1 MKNQS
6 RDSNSGL
13 GIHFLQ
19 KQRKKRKKSQIAKIG
34 SDPKATRLPRLKR
47 GREATPRSSFPRFSL
62 VFQVQRSVTSL
73 MTLLSTQYKTPRHP
87 SLQIEPIH
95 RILIPRVILSVPTP
109 QFHVYALFQICSRC
123 LSYEF
128 HAAPVRVI
136 PHSLAKICSICSIRM
151 KKKEKRKKKTRDLI
165 RLIVIRDDLKETLKS
180 YFGTK

>member
-1 MKNQS
+1 MKIIEIQT
-6 RDSNSGL
+6 RDAEYIPRGNSG
-13 GIHFLQ
+13 
-19 KQRKKRKKSQIAKIG
+19 KKKKENSKARKRSKSGAL
-34 SDPKATRLPRLKR
+34 AEVKR

-136 PHSLAKICSICSIRM
+136 PHSLAKICSIFDT
-151 KKKEKRKKKTRDLI
+151 KEKKWKNERFNSNIVINSNDRDL
-165 RLIVIRDDLKETLKS
+165 KSKTLKVT
-180 YFGTK
+180 FGTN